1 MHITEQYNIPGA
13 IMLIDFEKAFNSIL
27 WKFLY
32 IILQHFGFSKNFLK
46 WIQFFDSDITAF
58 VVQCGILSEK
68 IKIERGCK
76 EGDPILSYLFL
87 TTAEILAL
95 LIKINPEIIGRKIN
109 TKEFKLMQF
118 ADDTILFYMAHNTLC
133 RRH

>member
-13 IMLIDFEKAFNSIL
+13 IMLIDFEKAFDSIS

-46 WIQFFDSDITAF
+46 SIQLFNSDITAF

-76 EGDPILSYLFL
+76 QGDPVSSYL
-87 TTAEILAL
+87 
-95 LIKINPEIIGRKIN
+95 LINC
-109 TKEFKLMQF
+109 
-118 ADDTILFYMAHNTLC
+118 C
-133 RRH
+133 RNSCPTY